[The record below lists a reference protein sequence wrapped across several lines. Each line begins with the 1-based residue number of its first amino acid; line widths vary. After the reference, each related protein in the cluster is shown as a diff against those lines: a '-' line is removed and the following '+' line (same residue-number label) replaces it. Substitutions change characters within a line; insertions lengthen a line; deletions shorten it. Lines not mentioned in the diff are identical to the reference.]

1 MASSCQTRGSIHL
14 AIVAALLFCA
24 LALVEFPEL
33 LNLRDD
39 TSNDFTLL
47 VSTQNASTAKS
58 AAKPVPTTVAIPVRL
73 TGIQA
78 PISNLLARSFPDTR
92 ANSPI
97 DYLHLLCVHRT

>member
-1 MASSCQTRGSIHL
+1 MVSSCPTRGKIHI

-58 AAKPVPTTVAIPVRL
+58 AAKLVPTPVAIPVRE
-73 TGIQA
+73 TSIQA
-78 PISNLLARSFPDTR
+78 PILNPLALSFPDTLS
-92 ANSPI
+92 NSPV